1 MSIALKVEGLSKMY
15 RLGVTGAGTL
25 AEDIRLLWKKMMG
38 KDNLFALAEENDRTK
53 KSSSS
58 YVWALRNVS
67 FEIEQGDVLG
77 VIGKNGAGKSTLLK
91 ILSRV
96 TTPTTGSLKA
106 KGRIASLLEVGT
118 GFHPELTG
126 RDNIYLN
133 GAILGMTRAEIT
145 RKFDE
150 IVDFSGVERYI
161 DTPVKRYSSGMYVR
175 LAFAVAAHL
184 DPEILIVDE
193 VLAVGDVEFQKKC
206 LGKMNDVSKK
216 EGRTVLFVSHNMG
229 AVQELCNKAM
239 LMQHGSIKEFGH
251 TPKVITSYLNSFRQ
265 QETSYD
271 LREHSHREGNKK
283 IQFTG
288 YKILN
293 ELNEPV
299 DSLLAGQSGK
309 VVLEFQ
315 INEPDNINTLHFS
328 VRVSDDMDKN
338 IFHMSNSV
346 ANGIEFKIDKSVH
359 RGKAI
364 CDFENLPLQPG
375 IYYLHFFVSDLRE
388 VFDHVHYAG
397 KLEIESGNFFGTG
410 KLPPT
415 GIVLVKNKWSLNTTL
430 QNESTD
436 ITGCF

>member
-1 MSIALKVEGLSKMY
+1 MSIALKVEDVSKMY

-25 AEDIRLLWKKMMG
+25 AEDLQRFWKGLLG
-38 KDNLFALAEENDRTK
+38 KDDLFSKAEENDRSVK
-53 KSSSS
+53 GHSSH
-58 YVWALRNVS
+58 VWALRNIS
-67 FEIEQGDVLG
+67 FEIEKGDVLG

-96 TTPTTGSLKA
+96 TTPSTGTLKA

-126 RDNIYLN
+126 KDNIYLN
-133 GAILGMTRAEIT
+133 GAILGMTHAEIK

-184 DPEILIVDE
+184 EPEILIVDE

-239 LMQHGSIKEFGH
+239 LMQHGTVKEFGE
-251 TPKVITSYLNSFRQ
+251 TPKVITSYLNSFRN

-271 LREHSHREGNKK
+271 LREHLNREGNKK
-283 IQFTG
+283 MLITG
-288 YKILN
+288 FEFQN
-293 ELNEPV
+293 ENNERI
-299 DSLLAGQSGK
+299 DSFLAGQSGK
-309 VVLEFQ
+309 IVLEFQ
-315 INEPDNINTLHFS
+315 VNEPDNINTLHFS
-328 VRVSDDMDKN
+328 IRVSDDMDKN
-338 IFHMSNSV
+338 VFHMSNSV
-346 ANGIEFKIDKSVH
+346 ANGIEFKIDNTLKK
-359 RGKAI
+359 GKVE
-364 CDFENLPLQPG
+364 CNFENLPLQPG
-375 IYYLHFFVSDLRE
+375 IYYMHFFVSDLRN

-397 KLEIESGNFFGTG
+397 KLEVESGNFFGTG

-415 GIVLVKNKWSLNTTL
+415 GTILVKNKWVLN
-430 QNESTD
+430 N
-436 ITGCF
+436 